1 MKYKYLIPYFLLFW
15 AVTVIGAAAYADQFP
30 VVVEAEVRAVLS
42 AERAGVLSNLKVDAG
57 DAVKKG
63 DVLAVVFHD
72 DLILKR
78 QQREANQNY
87 RDVQVEN
94 LNKLNEKGLVTDE
107 ELAKAKME
115 AVVNNKEI
123 SMIQTEIDRSK
134 IRAPFSGLVVMRHA
148 QPHEWVTP
156 GKIVVELYDPRN
168 LRVSADIPSEI
179 AMGFKRGRVD
189 TLFFQDL
196 KQEVKA
202 KFRVLSPQIDV
213 RSNTI
218 KVYWTVDAG
227 ELKKVRLL
235 PGMKGVLKFGSDSD

>member
-1 MKYKYLIPYFLLFW
+1 MKYKYLIVFVLLFGV
-15 AVTVIGAAAYADQFP
+15 ATLTQAYADEFP
-30 VVVEAEVRAVLS
+30 IVVEAGVRAVVS

-63 DVLAVVFHD
+63 DVLAVVFHE

-78 QQREANQNY
+78 QQREANKEY

-123 SMIQTEIDRSK
+123 TMIQTEIDRSK

-156 GKIVVELYDPRN
+156 GKNVVEVYDPGS
-168 LRVSADIPSEI
+168 LRMAADIPSEI
-179 AMGFKRGRVD
+179 AVSLKPGRVE

-202 KFRVLSPQIDV
+202 KFRVLSPQVDV

-218 KVYWTVDAG
+218 KAYWTVEGG
-227 ELKKVRLL
+227 ELRKVRLL
-235 PGMKGVLKFGSDSD
+235 PGMKGVLKLGSDSN